1 MLELV
6 RVHQMTA
13 QVKLS
18 KSKSG
23 IVPRW
28 AGSRTP
34 LSTMLARAV
43 RQRIDAARQHTYEG
57 TEMQRARGI
66 FELQSERSIVPGPDD
81 LLIEQTVVY
90 PSQRQR
96 RNERHGHHTFLFP
109 FEGRLVHEG
118 LGAVIAHR
126 LAAEAP
132 RTMSVTVNDYGLEI
146 LTADPLELTDDEWRQ
161 ALTTEGLV
169 DDLLIALNS
178 NELARRRFRDIARI
192 AGLINQGFPGE
203 RGRSNRQ
210 LQASSELFFDVFLD
224 FEPSNLLLDQARREV
239 LAEQLEL
246 TRLHAALERLA
257 TTRLIRIS
265 TDRLSPLAFPL
276 YAERLRTQQI
286 SSESWLS
293 RIEAMAMELEAEADA
308 ESDSESESGHDA

>member
-1 MLELV
+1 M
-6 RVHQMTA
+6 R
-13 QVKLS
+13 
-18 KSKSG
+18 
-23 IVPRW
+23 
-28 AGSRTP
+28 
-34 LSTMLARAV
+34 
-43 RQRIDAARQHTYEG
+43 
-57 TEMQRARGI
+57 RARGI
-66 FELQSERSIVPGPDD
+66 FELQSEWSIVPGPND

-90 PSQRQR
+90 PSQRRTR
-96 RNERHGHHTFLFP
+96 RRDEHPGFHTFLFP

-146 LTADPLELTDDEWRQ
+146 LTADPLELSDDEWRQ

-169 DDLLIALNS
+169 EDLLTALNS

-224 FEPSNLLLDQARREV
+224 FEPDNLLLDQARREV

-257 TTRLIRIS
+257 TMRLVRI
-265 TDRLSPLAFPL
+265 TTERLTPLAFPL

-293 RIEAMAMELEAEADA
+293 RIEAMAMELEAEADENEDEDPTA
-308 ESDSESESGHDA
+308 